1 MNSYLKYSL
10 AIGVGVALGST
21 LGWGLVAYSSRID
34 AEVQRANAPQKTPA
48 PPSSGGA
55 ISLEGLQNHPGMR
68 YAEAVKAGDWDE
80 VMRRTPWIRERLE
93 YVSVN
98 EGGEEAKQLALSEL
112 REQFM
117 DRSPG
122 GVENHLRPEGV
133 EDQYLFNAAAQLE
146 PIAVDQGLDGLE
158 APVESRLWIRV
169 TYPTRELALRDMNQ
183 LPLRS
188 LVAGVNVGAN
198 GDILK
203 ANTVGNAEIKAG
215 SMQYFSNLP

>member
-10 AIGVGVALGST
+10 AIGVGVALGSA
-21 LGWGLVAYSSRID
+21 LGWGLVSYSGRID
-34 AEVQRANAPQKTPA
+34 SEVQRANHPEKAVANPA
-48 PPSSGGA
+48 SSGTV
-55 ISLEGLQNHPGMR
+55 SLEGLQNHPGLR

-146 PIAVDQGLDGLE
+146 PVAVDQGLDGLE
-158 APVESRLWIRV
+158 APVESRLWIRI

-188 LVAGVNVGAN
+188 LVAGVNMGAD

-203 ANTVGNAEIKAG
+203 ANTVGNAEIKVG
-215 SMQYFSNLP
+215 SVQYFSGLP